1 MGLPSEEVLRDLVA
15 RYASLL
21 AAHGDAFE
29 GAELVTPTS
38 EHFPDHFAR
47 DAESV
52 ARLLVRT
59 VSYTPLG
66 EDVPLELAFVEDNA
80 DDGHCASGCSK
91 PNPGGRIDGVQRV
104 GHGYRIA
111 VPVTELSNP
120 TRLVC
125 ALVRSVS
132 AAVLAEA
139 GDGDA
144 RDVAM
149 MSEIVATASGFG
161 VVLLEASHVYTKSCG
176 GPSIH
181 QGTFHGPGELAVLLA
196 VFSAM
201 NELPARAARKH
212 LGATQCE
219 VFDEA
224 WAFVQKNEP
233 LIEKLREAP
242 ELLEGGA
249 FAFESK
255 RGLLSRLFTPSAPAA
270 KRPRTRDADEERK
283 LAEARALVDGS
294 AALGGT
300 SQTLSDEELG

>member
-1 MGLPSEEVLRDLVA
+1 MGLPSEEVLRGLVA

-21 AAHGDAFE
+21 AAHGEAFE

-47 DAESV
+47 DAASV
-52 ARLLVRT
+52 ARLLART

-66 EDVPLELAFVEDNA
+66 EDVPLELAFVEDAA
-80 DDGHCASGCSK
+80 DDGHCTSGCSK

-104 GHGYRIA
+104 GQGYRIA

-125 ALVRSVS
+125 ALARGVS

-139 GDGDA
+139 ESDLPSN
-144 RDVAM
+144 VAM

-181 QGTFHGPGELAVLLA
+181 QGTYLGPSELGVLLA
-196 VFSAM
+196 TFCALH
-201 NELPARAARKH
+201 ELPARAARKH

-219 VFDEA
+219 AFDEA
-224 WAFVQKNEP
+224 WAFVQKNDDV
-233 LIEKLREAP
+233 IEKLRSAP

-249 FAFESK
+249 FTFETK
-255 RGLLSRLFTPSAPAA
+255 RGLLSRWFTPSAPTRQA
-270 KRPRTRDADEERK
+270 RTRDPEEERR
-283 LAEARALVDGS
+283 LAEARALVD
-294 AALGGT
+294 
-300 SQTLSDEELG
+300 EELG